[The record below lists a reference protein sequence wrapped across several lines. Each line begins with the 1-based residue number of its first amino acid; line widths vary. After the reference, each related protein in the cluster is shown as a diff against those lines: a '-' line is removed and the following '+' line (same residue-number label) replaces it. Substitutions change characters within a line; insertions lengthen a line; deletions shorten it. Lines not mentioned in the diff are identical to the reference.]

1 MKKFSLSFLKKL
13 SAHEKRL
20 TIPTLFTI
28 ARIVLTPIIVTAMIY
43 NKWGVAFWLFL
54 LAALTDTIDGTLARL
69 SGEKTFLGAALDPIA
84 DKFLILSVFLTLAFV
99 KTPLFSVPLWFVSF
113 VLIKEIIVLGGAGL
127 MLSLGKPLHI
137 NPTWLGKTTTLMQIT
152 FIIWL
157 FACYF
162 FHWLPVKTYYA
173 MLSLVAILVF
183 LSFIQYVRI
192 GFRSVQG

>member
-13 SAHEKRL
+13 SAHEKRI